1 MIVQRVERH
10 IVRQSDKFFKML
22 DDFCFKSKN
31 LYNHANYLVRKEFVE
46 NGKWLRY
53 QDLNRILKSDAEFP
67 DYREMPTAQS
77 AQQILRLLDKNWTSF
92 FKSIKE
98 WKGDKSKFLGKPK
111 LPKYKKKDGRMM
123 LILTNQNV
131 KLKDNLLVFP
141 KVFKGFSVKTKIT
154 ELSNLVSFQQV
165 RILPKS
171 THIVVEV
178 VYKVEVADL
187 KPDNGRYLSIDLGI
201 NNLAAVTNNFGGS
214 PILVNGKG
222 LKSINQYYNKV
233 MHKLQS
239 ISMLFNK
246 FYRTRQ
252 MDRVTTWRNLKVEDY
267 MHKASRMILDFA
279 VKNNTSKIVIGY
291 NQGWKQESN
300 LSKKVNQKFV
310 GLPFLMLIEKIQ
322 YKAEDV
328 GIEVIMTEE
337 SYTSGTS
344 FLDGE
349 LPTKENYN
357 KKRRV
362 KRGLFKSNDGKLI
375 NADVNGSLQILK
387 KVFPNAYEN
396 GLWDSG
402 CVMQP
407 VKVSFAA

>member
-10 IVRQSDKFFKML
+10 IVRQSNEHFKLL

-31 LYNHANYLVRKEFVE
+31 LYNHANFLVRKEFVE

-53 QDLNRILKSDAEFP
+53 QDLNGILKDDAEFP

-77 AQQILRLLDKNWTSF
+77 AQQILRLIDKNWTSL

-98 WKGDKSKFLGKPK
+98 WKRDKSKFLGKPK
-111 LPKYKKKDGRMM
+111 LPKYKKKNGRMM

-131 KLKDNLLVFP
+131 KLKDGVLIFP
-141 KVFKGFSVKTKIT
+141 KVFKGFSVKTKVM
-154 ELSNLVSFQQV
+154 ELPNLISFQQV

-178 VYKVEVADL
+178 VYKVEVADM

-201 NNLAAVTNNFGGS
+201 DNLAAVTNNFGES

-222 LKSINQYYNKV
+222 LKSVNQYYNKV
-233 MHKLQS
+233 MGKLQS
-239 ISMLFNK
+239 ISILFNK
-246 FYRTRQ
+246 SYRTRQ
-252 MDRVTTWRNLKVEDY
+252 MGRVTTWRNLKIEDY

-279 VKNNTSKIVIGY
+279 IKNNASKIVIGY

-322 YKAEDV
+322 YKAEDA
-328 GIEVIMTEE
+328 GIEVILTEE

-349 LPTKENYN
+349 LPTKENYH

-387 KVFPNAYEN
+387 KVFPNAYKN

-402 CVMQP
+402 CVTQL